1 MLVFY
6 SVSSWDG
13 KLKDFNKLNVSVF
26 NVSECSDSSELR
38 TSVGTSFSDPQLEIH
53 VPWSSQEASARVKF
67 LKGTVINSYMT
78 WFQSFNDYKVV
89 YEENDGDTRLE
100 MKILSNKD
108 VDMCLY

>member
-1 MLVFY
+1 MLRLFQAQN
-6 SVSSWDG
+6 
-13 KLKDFNKLNVSVF
+13 LCRNLF
-26 NVSECSDSSELR
+26 LR
-38 TSVGTSFSDPQLEIH
+38 PTARDPRS
-53 VPWSSQEASARVKF
+53 WSSQEASARVKF